1 MTLPRL
7 RGKIFGRRSVRARI
21 AVACAGLFLIIA
33 AAFTAALYTV
43 VDRSFGPTPPPSSI
57 PAGLARTCQ
66 TAEANGTL
74 KLDPALMTQ
83 CQYFLGAA
91 NQRTHDLH
99 QLLLWSLAGLGV
111 ATIVAG
117 ISGWAIGRRILLP
130 LHTITTAARR
140 ASRERLD
147 ERISLDGPAD
157 ELKELADTF
166 DDMLNRLD
174 LAFASQRRFVANASH
189 ELRTPLTS
197 MRTLIDVAMAKPTR
211 TTGQLEVLAG
221 RVREA
226 LDQSDALIDGLLTL
240 ARSDRGLTTRELV
253 DLEAAAQDAIDHA
266 STAARTSDIVIDA
279 DLSPAPT
286 LGDRVLLERLVANLL
301 DNAVHYNLTGG
312 SVRVVTGSDD
322 DVSYITVTNSGPLVP
337 ESAVT
342 SLFEPFTRLEGRVSN
357 SRGVGLGLS
366 IVTSVV
372 NAHHGHLDAEALPDG
387 GMKISARLPK
397 TTVGTSTDD
406 IGQPVKDRIPPSMNT
421 RSKSSLPTATT
432 LSANPAAVVRHK
444 PREGSVCRQLSFP
457 TRWSAILADLWP
469 ASPEPAILP
478 RGPSPPDPHAAG
490 WGWSFSLCRA
500 RSLGRDAVVLGGHGP
515 GRQPLR
521 RRQPPRTPGAGLH
534 QDQHPHHQQRDAAG
548 APATPHPRLHQ
559 CRPVT
564 DYSCHRPD
572 ATAIGQFFEAIPHLA
587 EHAKIACGN
596 AEALFRLAWSQP
608 PTLPPAGAA
617 RTPNPD
623 DCGRPS
629 SGHTERSDLRPT

>member
-43 VDRSFGPTPPPSSI
+43 VDRSFGPTPPPSSV

-357 SRGVGLGLS
+357 SRGAGLGLS

-432 LSANPAAVVRHK
+432 LSANPGAVVRHK

-478 RGPSPPDPHAAG
+478 RGAEPSGPPRCG
-490 WGWSFSLCRA
+490 
-500 RSLGRDAVVLGGHGP
+500 LGLVV
-515 GRQPLR
+515 QPLSCSVSGAR
-521 RRQPPRTPGAGLH
+521 RSCSGWTWTGP
-534 QDQHPHHQQRDAAG
+534 AASPA
-548 APATPHPRLHQ
+548 APATPNARCWITSRPTSTSPAAGCCRSACYATPSTSPVPTGHRLFLPPA
-559 CRPVT
+559 R
-564 DYSCHRPD
+564 

-587 EHAKIACGN
+587 E
-596 AEALFRLAWSQP
+596 
-608 PTLPPAGAA
+608 
-617 RTPNPD
+617 
-623 DCGRPS
+623 
-629 SGHTERSDLRPT
+629 